1 MIKKIFQ
8 ATDMTQGTPWKAIA
22 VFSIPMLIGNIAQQL
37 YSTVD
42 SIVVGHYIGDNA
54 LAAVGSAG
62 PVLNMLLA
70 LFIGISAGVS
80 IMVAQFFGARKR
92 KDLSY
97 TIGSCITMTA
107 IVSLVLMILS
117 PPIIKPVLRLLNTP
131 ETILDDCAMYLI
143 VTMVGI
149 AGMAFYNI
157 LSGVLRGL
165 GDSVSALIYLLVA
178 TVINIILDIFFVAV
192 MGFGVWG
199 VALATAIAQAFSSV
213 LCFWKL
219 AHMRHLFDLKKRHLK
234 MSKRHVTRI
243 IKLGM
248 PSGLTQMIMSSAM
261 ILVQSLT
268 NCFGEMF
275 IAANVIVMRVDGFAM
290 MPNMTFGTAMTTYSG
305 QNVGAGLQD
314 RVKLGAKQGTI
325 MAVGCST
332 TITAII
338 LLFGRNLMSIFTD
351 TPELVDLSMK
361 MMSILAVGYI
371 AVAVTQSLSGVM
383 RGAGDTMTPM
393 WISLFTTVLFRVP
406 LAYLLSYLTATPEL
420 PYGQNIV
427 IQISLLSSWLLGAI
441 LTTIFF
447 KRGKWK
453 TKAMKV

>member
-107 IVSLVLMILS
+107 IVSLALMILS

-305 QNVGAGLQD
+305 QNVGAGLHD